1 MLWKI
6 IFIVL
11 LVIQEIQILYYAH
24 LIQKLSELFEII
36 VMNKIKG
43 IIAIDK
49 DGNKRILSPIH
60 HDDDEDDD
68 AGF

>member
-24 LIQKLSELFEII
+24 LIQKISELFEII

-43 IIAIDK
+43 IIAVDK
-49 DGNKRILSPIH
+49 DGNKKILSPIH

>member
-24 LIQKLSELFEII
+24 LIQKISDLFEII
-36 VMNKIKG
+36 VMSKIKG
-43 IIAIDK
+43 IIAVDK